1 MLHLALQAQEQLSL
15 AVVFIGR
22 GLGKCEGKKV
32 RPASASNFAK
42 HAKFMLKLIRKLYN
56 LMPPQQL

>member
-22 GLGKCEGKKV
+22 GLGKCEGGKV
-32 RPASASNFAK
+32 RPASASNF
-42 HAKFMLKLIRKLYN
+42 LYKK
-56 LMPPQQL
+56 